1 MSFALE
7 LVIECIFISLLQ
19 FVGIGLNVMKNIIG
33 LGDTF
38 PSKTKKEILVEF
50 WNRDW
55 DTLIVSILIW
65 FAHIVIHV
73 IMAYYDFAFLIT
85 SYEYYLAVS
94 YSLALVVGFG
104 GQALAYKWLGKAT
117 QYFDNK
123 VNDIK

>member
-1 MSFALE
+1 MDFALE

-38 PSKTKKEILVEF
+38 PSKKRNEILIEF

-65 FAHIVIHV
+65 FGHIVIHV
-73 IMAYYDFAFLIT
+73 IMAYYEFVFLIT
-85 SYEYYLAVS
+85 SYEYYLAIS
-94 YSLALVVGFG
+94 YGLALVIGFG

-123 VNDIK
+123 VDGIK